1 MESLT
6 KINTK
11 ERKNIM
17 FKLNII
23 KSLTLVMALILGV
36 GGSMIA
42 PTSVEAKNKFIF
54 ANSSPYDTMD
64 PHALYDVG
72 RVAYR
77 INLYDGLLRWQD
89 NPPKLSPWLA
99 DSYEISEDGKSYT
112 FHLNKGATF
121 HDGSPVEASDVVYS
135 MERILKLKK
144 GAFSLYT
151 GSIEPGSTIAIDTH
165 TVQFNLTQ
173 PSSIFLATVPAI
185 HIVNSSLVQSH
196 EVDGDLGAKWL
207 SQNDAGSGS
216 FELDRYDP
224 AIGFSA
230 KRFENHF
237 MGWGDKYLDEIEFRT
252 VIEINSRVLGLM
264 NGDFHGTDGYL
275 PQDQVK
281 RLEASD
287 NVDVQVEESM
297 RIFYVILNHDRE
309 IMQDINFRKALSYA
323 FDYDS
328 FITDILG
335 GSVARNPAPMPN
347 NIWGNPLDE
356 KGYSYD
362 MDKAREYLAK
372 VKKPIPEFV
381 LGALAGYGQTAQA
394 AALFQ
399 NSLTKLGLKTKIVE
413 EPWSVASKKM
423 RDKEQMYDS
432 LFIWRSTY
440 YADPNNWIGEMYA
453 CDQIGAR
460 NNSWYCNPEVDKLL
474 MDARTEPDQAKRSVN
489 YKKAAKMVMDDAGG
503 IFVYNTVWFG
513 PYNKDVKGVRF
524 SPIGNAQEMR
534 WVYFDK

>member
-1 MESLT
+1 
-6 KINTK
+6 
-11 ERKNIM
+11 M

-77 INLYDGLLRWQD
+77 INLYDGLLRWLD

-151 GSIEPGSTIAIDTH
+151 GSIEPGSTIAIDKH

-185 HIVNSSLVQSH
+185 HILNSSLVQSH

-216 FELDRYDP
+216 FVLDRYDP

-423 RDKEQMYDS
+423 RDQEQMYDS

>member
-1 MESLT
+1 
-6 KINTK
+6 
-11 ERKNIM
+11 M
-17 FKLNII
+17 FKFNII
-23 KSLTLVMALILGV
+23 KSLTLGMALILG
-36 GGSMIA
+36 GALIA
-42 PTSVEAKNKFIF
+42 PTGLEAKNKFVF

-77 INLYDGLLRWQD
+77 INLYDGLLRWLD

-99 DSYEISEDGKSYT
+99 DSYDISEDGTSYT

-135 MERILKLKK
+135 IERILALKK

-151 GSIEPGSTIAIDTH
+151 GSVEPGSTKALDTH
-165 TVQFNLTQ
+165 TVQFNLVQ

-185 HIVNSSLVQSH
+185 HILNSTLVKSH

-230 KRFENHF
+230 KRFEDHF

-281 RLEASD
+281 RLVASE

-297 RIFYVILNHDRE
+297 RIFYVILNHNRE
-309 IMQDINFRKALSYA
+309 IMQDINFRKALSHA

-381 LGALAGYGQTAQA
+381 LGALAGYGQTGQA

-399 NSLTKLGLKTKIVE
+399 NSLTKLGLKTRIVE

-453 CDQIGAR
+453 CDQVGAR

-474 MDARTEPDQAKRSVN
+474 MDARIEPDQAKRSVN
-489 YKKAAKMVMDDAGG
+489 YKKAAKMVMDDAAGL
-503 IFVYNTVWFG
+503 FVYNTVWFG
-513 PYNKDVKGVRF
+513 PYNKNVKGVRF

-534 WVYFDK
+534 WVYFEK